1 MGIHD
6 FTKCFKA
13 TRTVKIKDFAGSTV
27 AVDALGEIWR
37 AALGAKSVTVLTDA
51 AGKPTLHIT
60 VILAMLAEFKKHNIS
75 QIWVFD
81 HSGRSHNLNK
91 LHEQAA
97 RQATRQ
103 HAVKQLKQLADFA
116 ADNIPVFDIPDSHP
130 LDNTLEQQA
139 KQDKQEQTKQE
150 QTKQEHTK
158 QEQTKQDKQE
168 HTKQEQKNSL
178 EKRAFSVS
186 PEMIDDVILIL
197 NALNIPWLEAP
208 AGFEAEAICSQL
220 NAAGLVSWVYSGDT
234 DPVAFGAL
242 VLVRRNVKDKL
253 YYEYTSAD
261 ICEQITKVTERPAN
275 ISDIRKIAVVLGCDF
290 CARTPGVGPATV
302 KKKYTTVTLTPQQTN
317 ALKHYSEP
325 IFADIIAQATTLLT
339 KPGEVLTDLLIT
351 WLVEQKNF
359 NRTRLNKTLAAWL
372 KPDDSQQDKTPSKKM
387 PGKTPAVKKPAVK
400 KLAVKKP
407 GKKMPSKP
415 CTAIKNL
422 NTDDIQK
429 PRTLP
434 AALQAL
440 LDEDLD

>member
-91 LHEQAA
+91 LHEQAT
-97 RQATRQ
+97 RQATRL

-116 ADNIPVFDIPDSHP
+116 ADNIPVFDIPDTH
-130 LDNTLEQQA
+130 DTH
-139 KQDKQEQTKQE
+139 QEQ

-158 QEQTKQDKQE
+158 QD
-168 HTKQEQKNSL
+168 KQEQKNSL

-186 PEMIDDVILIL
+186 QEMIDDVILIL

-275 ISDIRKIAVVLGCDF
+275 ISDIRKIAVILGCDF

-302 KKKYTTVTLTPQQTN
+302 KKKYATVTLTPQQTS
-317 ALKHYSEP
+317 ALKHYSEL
-325 IFADIIAQATTLLT
+325 AKAEVMTQATALLT

-372 KPDDSQQDKTPSKKM
+372 TCSAANTPSA
-387 PGKTPAVKKPAVK
+387 AVKKPTVKKQAVK
-400 KLAVKKP
+400 KQTV
-407 GKKMPSKP
+407 
-415 CTAIKNL
+415 KNL
-422 NTDDIQK
+422 IVHDMQK

>member
-81 HSGRSHNLNK
+81 HSDRSHNLNK
-91 LHEQAA
+91 LHEQST
-97 RQATRQ
+97 RQAIRQ

-116 ADNIPVFDIPDSHP
+116 ADNIPVFDIPDTHA
-130 LDNTLEQQA
+130 TH
-139 KQDKQEQTKQE
+139 QEQ

-158 QEQTKQDKQE
+158 QDKQE
-168 HTKQEQKNSL
+168 QNQQDKQEQKNSL

-186 PEMIDDVILIL
+186 QEMIDDVILIL

-253 YYEYTSAD
+253 YYEYTRAD

-302 KKKYTTVTLTPQQTN
+302 KKKYATVSLTPQQTS

-325 IFADIIAQATTLLT
+325 ISADIITQATALLT

-372 KPDDSQQDKTPSKKM
+372 STSAANTPSAAVKK
-387 PGKTPAVKKPAVK
+387 PTVKKPTVKKPAVK
-400 KLAVKKP
+400 KQTV
-407 GKKMPSKP
+407 
-415 CTAIKNL
+415 KNL
-422 NTDDIQK
+422 IVHDMQK

>member
-37 AALGAKSVTVLTDA
+37 AALGAKSVTILTDA
-51 AGKPTLHIT
+51 TGKPTLHIT
-60 VILAMLAEFKKHNIS
+60 VILSMLAEFKKHNIS

-116 ADNIPVFDIPDSHP
+116 ADNIPVFDIPEN
-130 LDNTLEQQA
+130 NTLDVEQHSQ
-139 KQDKQEQTKQE
+139 QTK
-150 QTKQEHTK
+150 
-158 QEQTKQDKQE
+158 DK
-168 HTKQEQKNSL
+168 NNL

-186 PEMIDDVILIL
+186 QEMIDDVILIL

-253 YYEYTSAD
+253 YYEYTNAD

-275 ISDIRKIAVVLGCDF
+275 LSDIRKIAVVLGCDF
-290 CARTPGVGPATV
+290 CVRTPGVGPATV
-302 KKKYTTVTLTPQQTN
+302 KKKYATVTLTPHQIAAVT
-317 ALKHYSEP
+317 HYSAP
-325 IFADIIAQATTLLT
+325 ISAEVIAQVTALLT
-339 KPGEVLTDLLIT
+339 KPGKILTDLLIT
-351 WLVEQKNF
+351 WFVEQKNF

-372 KPDDSQQDKTPSKKM
+372 SPQSDAQQANAPAAKKPS
-387 PGKTPAVKKPAVK
+387 KKPAVK
-400 KLAVKKP
+400 KPSKKP
-407 GKKMPSKP
+407 DV
-415 CTAIKNL
+415 KNL
-422 NTDDIQK
+422 NSTDK

-440 LDEDLD
+440 LDEDLE

>member
-1 MGIHD
+1 MLYIIKMGIHD

-37 AALGAKSVTVLTDA
+37 AALGAKSVTILTDA

-116 ADNIPVFDIPDSHP
+116 ADNIPVFDIPDITDGHP
-130 LDNTLEQQA
+130 LDNTLEQQTKQEPT
-139 KQDKQEQTKQE
+139 KQDKQEQA
-150 QTKQEHTK
+150 
-158 QEQTKQDKQE
+158 
-168 HTKQEQKNSL
+168 KQEQKNSL

-317 ALKHYSEP
+317 ALKHYSELLS
-325 IFADIIAQATTLLT
+325 ADIIAQATALLT

-372 KPDDSQQDKTPSKKM
+372 KPDDLQQDKTSGKKM
-387 PGKTPAVKKPAVK
+387 PGKTAAVKKTDVKKPAVK
-400 KLAVKKP
+400 KL
-407 GKKMPSKP
+407 SKP

-422 NTDDIQK
+422 NTGDMQK
-429 PRTLP
+429 LRTLP

>member
-91 LHEQAA
+91 LHEQAT

-116 ADNIPVFDIPDSHP
+116 ADNIPVFDILDNPDSHP
-130 LDNTLEQQA
+130 LDNTLERQT
-139 KQDKQEQTKQE
+139 KQDKQEH
-150 QTKQEHTK
+150 TKQEHTK

-168 HTKQEQKNSL
+168 QTKQEQKNSL

-186 PEMIDDVILIL
+186 QEMIDDVILIL

-220 NAAGLVSWVYSGDT
+220 NAACIVSWVYSGDT

-290 CARTPGVGPATV
+290 CARTPGIGPATV

-325 IFADIIAQATTLLT
+325 ISADIIAQATTLLT
-339 KPGEVLTDLLIT
+339 KSGEVLTDLLIT

-372 KPDDSQQDKTPSKKM
+372 STSAANTPSA
-387 PGKTPAVKKPAVK
+387 AVKKSTVKKQAVK
-400 KLAVKKP
+400 
-407 GKKMPSKP
+407 
-415 CTAIKNL
+415 NL
-422 NTDDIQK
+422 IVHDMQK

>member
-91 LHEQAA
+91 LHEQAT

-116 ADNIPVFDIPDSHP
+116 ADNIPVFDIPDN
-130 LDNTLEQQA
+130 NTTHDTQEPT
-139 KQDKQEQTKQE
+139 KQDTQEQTKHE
-150 QTKQEHTK
+150 K
-158 QEQTKQDKQE
+158 
-168 HTKQEQKNSL
+168 KNSL

-186 PEMIDDVILIL
+186 QEMIDDVILIL

-261 ICEQITKVTERPAN
+261 ICEQITNVTKRPAN
-275 ISDIRKIAVVLGCDF
+275 ISDIRKIAVVLGCEF
-290 CARTPGVGPATV
+290 LRTHARSRPG
-302 KKKYTTVTLTPQQTN
+302 N
-317 ALKHYSEP
+317 S
-325 IFADIIAQATTLLT
+325 
-339 KPGEVLTDLLIT
+339 
-351 WLVEQKNF
+351 
-359 NRTRLNKTLAAWL
+359 
-372 KPDDSQQDKTPSKKM
+372 
-387 PGKTPAVKKPAVK
+387 
-400 KLAVKKP
+400 
-407 GKKMPSKP
+407 
-415 CTAIKNL
+415 
-422 NTDDIQK
+422 
-429 PRTLP
+429 
-434 AALQAL
+434 
-440 LDEDLD
+440 

>member
-1 MGIHD
+1 
-6 FTKCFKA
+6 
-13 TRTVKIKDFAGSTV
+13 
-27 AVDALGEIWR
+27 
-37 AALGAKSVTVLTDA
+37 
-51 AGKPTLHIT
+51 
-60 VILAMLAEFKKHNIS
+60 MLAEFKKHNIS

-91 LHEQAA
+91 LHEQAT

-116 ADNIPVFDIPDSHP
+116 ADNIPVFDIPDTHA
-130 LDNTLEQQA
+130 TH
-139 KQDKQEQTKQE
+139 QEQ

-158 QEQTKQDKQE
+158 QDKQEQNQQDKQA
-168 HTKQEQKNSL
+168 QKNSL

-186 PEMIDDVILIL
+186 QEMIDDVILIL

-302 KKKYTTVTLTPQQTN
+302 KKKYANVTLTPQQTS
-317 ALKHYSEP
+317 ALKHYSES
-325 IFADIIAQATTLLT
+325 ISADIITQATALLT

-372 KPDDSQQDKTPSKKM
+372 STPVSASEANKPAAKKPTVKKTSKTLK
-387 PGKTPAVKKPAVK
+387 AVKN
-400 KLAVKKP
+400 
-407 GKKMPSKP
+407 S
-415 CTAIKNL
+415 
-422 NTDDIQK
+422 NTCDMQK

>member
-60 VILAMLAEFKKHNIS
+60 VILSMLAEFKKHNIS

-116 ADNIPVFDIPDSHP
+116 ADNIPVFDIPDSHTTQEH
-130 LDNTLEQQA
+130 NKQEHNKQEHNKQEHNKQEQNQ
-139 KQDKQEQTKQE
+139 QDKQEPTKQE
-150 QTKQEHTK
+150 K
-158 QEQTKQDKQE
+158 
-168 HTKQEQKNSL
+168 KNSL

-186 PEMIDDVILIL
+186 QEMIDDVILIL
-197 NALNIPWLEAP
+197 NALNIPWLEVP

-261 ICEQITKVTERPAN
+261 ICEQITNVTERPAN

-302 KKKYTTVTLTPQQTN
+302 KKKYATVTLTPQQTN
-317 ALKHYSEP
+317 ALTHYSEP
-325 IFADIIAQATTLLT
+325 ATAEVMTQATALLT

-359 NRTRLNKTLAAWL
+359 NRARLNKTLAAWL
-372 KPDDSQQDKTPSKKM
+372 STPVSASASKLAAKKPTIKK
-387 PGKTPAVKKPAVK
+387 PTIKKPTIKKPTVKKPTVKKTSKTHKAVK
-400 KLAVKKP
+400 N
-407 GKKMPSKP
+407 S
-415 CTAIKNL
+415 
-422 NTDDIQK
+422 NTCDVQK

-434 AALQAL
+434 AALQVL
-440 LDEDLD
+440 LDEDLE

>member
-91 LHEQAA
+91 LHEQAT
-97 RQATRQ
+97 RQAIRQ

-116 ADNIPVFDIPDSHP
+116 ADNIPVFDIPDI
-130 LDNTLEQQA
+130 LDTHA
-139 KQDKQEQTKQE
+139 THQEQNQ
-150 QTKQEHTK
+150 
-158 QEQTKQDKQE
+158 QDKQE

-186 PEMIDDVILIL
+186 QEMIDDVILIL

-302 KKKYTTVTLTPQQTN
+302 KKKYATVTLTPQQTS

-325 IFADIIAQATTLLT
+325 ISADIITQATALLT

-372 KPDDSQQDKTPSKKM
+372 STSAANTPSAAVKK
-387 PGKTPAVKKPAVK
+387 PTVKKPTVKKPAVK
-400 KLAVKKP
+400 KQTV
-407 GKKMPSKP
+407 
-415 CTAIKNL
+415 KNL
-422 NTDDIQK
+422 IVHDMQK

>member
-1 MGIHD
+1 MLYFVSMGIHD

-60 VILAMLAEFKKHNIS
+60 VILSMLAEFKKHNIS

-116 ADNIPVFDIPDSHP
+116 ADNIPVFDIPEN
-130 LDNTLEQQA
+130 NTLDVEQHSQM
-139 KQDKQEQTKQE
+139 D
-150 QTKQEHTK
+150 
-158 QEQTKQDKQE
+158 
-168 HTKQEQKNSL
+168 QKNNL

-186 PEMIDDVILIL
+186 QEMIDDVILIL

-253 YYEYTSAD
+253 YYEYTNAD
-261 ICEQITKVTERPAN
+261 ICEQITKVTERSAN
-275 ISDIRKIAVVLGCDF
+275 LSDIRKIAVVLGCDF

-302 KKKYTTVTLTPQQTN
+302 KKKYATVTLTPQQIAAVT
-317 ALKHYSEP
+317 HYSAP
-325 IFADIIAQATTLLT
+325 ISAEVIAQATALLT

-372 KPDDSQQDKTPSKKM
+372 SPPSDAHQANA
-387 PGKTPAVKKPAVK
+387 PAVKKPS
-400 KLAVKKP
+400 KKP
-407 GKKMPSKP
+407 SKKPNV
-415 CTAIKNL
+415 KNL
-422 NTDDIQK
+422 NSTDK

-440 LDEDLD
+440 LDEDLE